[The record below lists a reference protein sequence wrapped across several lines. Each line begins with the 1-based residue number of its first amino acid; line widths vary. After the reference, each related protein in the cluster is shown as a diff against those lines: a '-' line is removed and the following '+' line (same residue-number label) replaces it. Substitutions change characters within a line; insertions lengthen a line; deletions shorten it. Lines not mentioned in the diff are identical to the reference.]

1 MRAPGSLKGSSP
13 RFVATPYECA
23 QVPRGQDMAN
33 YVGDALPPH
42 LAGFIDEGP
51 LCFPVGRFG

>member
-1 MRAPGSLKGSSP
+1 
-13 RFVATPYECA
+13 
-23 QVPRGQDMAN
+23 MAN
-33 YVGDALPPH
+33 YVGDALLPH